1 MFLAGLFCVATNSM
15 FVMSLPLS
23 KPDAPMLA
31 FSALAM
37 GVYLRIIYFGLTPK
51 RALWFGIWMALG
63 VSGKE
68 IAGPMFV
75 LPCIGLL
82 WVCWPG
88 RQGEADTR
96 TLFWKSLGRAVAGA
110 VVTYSIVNI
119 AYAPRTWLECMH
131 FWLHGA
137 GADASIWGGSGALAQ
152 MKGMALCMVDNL
164 GPGGT
169 LVAALAVIVLLYRR
183 PQHWLLLC
191 LPFISVVALGL
202 APVGYTQT
210 RFFTIAALSLVP
222 PVALGLSVLLDAAG
236 RLGAGWRLL
245 LIRVPIGA
253 AVVANLIAGSFAW
266 ICPGGLQAKAME
278 QVALTLPK
286 CSQIFVLSGE
296 FNFPHHKG
304 ASRLE
309 WLGYDVDLR
318 TVQDLMAHPESRPEW
333 LFANQGMVHFI
344 DDCATLPARAKML
357 KAESGFDFGQ
367 WRGWRRWGTRR

>member
-1 MFLAGLFCVATNSM
+1 MRVNL
-15 FVMSLPLS
+15 
-23 KPDAPMLA
+23 
-31 FSALAM
+31 
-37 GVYLRIIYFGLTPK
+37 
-51 RALWFGIWMALG
+51 
-63 VSGKE
+63 
-68 IAGPMFV
+68 
-75 LPCIGLL
+75 
-82 WVCWPG
+82 G
-88 RQGEADTR
+88 RQR
-96 TLFWKSLGRAVAGA
+96 RS
-110 VVTYSIVNI
+110 
-119 AYAPRTWLECMH
+119 
-131 FWLHGA
+131 
-137 GADASIWGGSGALAQ
+137 AQ
-152 MKGMALCMVDNL
+152 IKGMALCMVDNL

-169 LVAALAVIVLLYRR
+169 AVTALALIVLLYRR
-183 PQHWLLLC
+183 PGHWLLLC
-191 LPFISVVALGL
+191 LPFISVVAFGL

-222 PVALGLSVLLDAAG
+222 PVAVGLSVLLDAAG

-357 KAESGFDFGQ
+357 KAESGFDFGR
-367 WRGWRRWGTRR
+367 WRGWRRWVQAVSERSPVLPRWFIFEWLPDVRHWESENQTVIYRRNDFEPCIPIHRSWNEKSFTGGVAPASPILRQIRLNKSHKAQIVELLFDPLGAWFFQRGGYFCQEQFGENGAGARELLAERLRRHFPAA